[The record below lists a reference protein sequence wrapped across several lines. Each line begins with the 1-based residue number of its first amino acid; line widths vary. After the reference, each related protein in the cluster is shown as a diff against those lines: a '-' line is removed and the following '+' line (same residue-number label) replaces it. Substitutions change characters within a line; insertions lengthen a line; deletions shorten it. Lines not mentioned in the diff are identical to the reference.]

1 MPFRL
6 TSNLID
12 VFGVSGIE
20 GTFRCTCELAIRC
33 MRENH
38 DLLISVLESLLYDPL
53 MDWKTF
59 NPDPHSVSGSSVFS
73 NILKVVENRLRGVY
87 GERMINK
94 REERRGVQEEKNAC
108 AVRHRELSVQ
118 GQVENVIKDATDLV
132 NLAQMYIG
140 WMPFI

>member
-1 MPFRL
+1 
-6 TSNLID
+6 
-12 VFGVSGIE
+12 
-20 GTFRCTCELAIRC
+20 

-53 MDWKTF
+53 MDWRTF
-59 NPDPHSVSGSSVFS
+59 YPDPHGVSGSSVFS

-94 REERRGVQEEKNAC
+94 KEERRGVQEEKNAN
-108 AVRHRELSVQ
+108 AVRHTELSVQ

>member
-6 TSNLID
+6 TANLID

-20 GTFRCTCELAIRC
+20 GTFRCTCELSIRC

-38 DLLISVLESLLYDPL
+38 DLLMSVLESLLYDPL

-59 NPDPHSVSGSSVFS
+59 YSDSRDMSGSDVFGT
-73 NILKVVENRLRGVY
+73 ILKVVENRLRGVY

-94 REERRGVQEEKNAC
+94 KVSVRGVLGGKGSN
-108 AVRHRELSVQ
+108 AVRHTELSVQ
-118 GQVENVIKDATDLV
+118 GQVENVIKDATDV
-132 NLAQMYIG
+132 SNLARMYIG
-140 WMPFI
+140 WMPYI

>member
-6 TSNLID
+6 TANLID

-38 DLLISVLESLLYDPL
+38 DLMMSVLESLLYDPL

-59 NPDPHSVSGSSVFS
+59 YSDSRDMSGSDVFGT
-73 NILKVVENRLRGVY
+73 ILKVVENRLRGVY

-94 REERRGVQEEKNAC
+94 KVSVRGVLGGKGSN
-108 AVRHRELSVQ
+108 AVRHTELSVQ
-118 GQVENVIKDATDLV
+118 GQVENVIKDATDV
-132 NLAQMYIG
+132 SNVARMYIG
-140 WMPFI
+140 WMPYI

>member
-1 MPFRL
+1 
-6 TSNLID
+6 
-12 VFGVSGIE
+12 
-20 GTFRCTCELAIRC
+20 
-33 MRENH
+33 
-38 DLLISVLESLLYDPL
+38 
-53 MDWKTF
+53 
-59 NPDPHSVSGSSVFS
+59 
-73 NILKVVENRLRGVY
+73 
-87 GERMINK
+87 MINK